1 MIATTLLLPHDLFNT
16 KATKSNF
23 AQVRP
28 VLCLLLL
35 YLDIIFVGTNV
46 FCNIMVI
53 SVVAAD
59 VDFWLNDVFVF
70 DVDLYST
77 PSELV

>member
-28 VLCLLLL
+28 VLRLFLL
-35 YLDIIFVGTNV
+35 YLDIIFDGTNV
-46 FCNIMVI
+46 FCNVMVI

-59 VDFWLNDVFVF
+59 VDFWLHDVFVF
-70 DVDLYST
+70 DVDLSST
-77 PSELV
+77 ASELV